1 KISGGKDRAPAG
13 GRARGRKT
21 RQRLGRD
28 VEQRQSG
35 GFGLAHSPL
44 AQDERRPPASIRF
57 ERRVSGRLQVQPG
70 HRHFRRR
77 APSRRLLPPPA
88 GLVRGR
94 ALSPSLARRKTGIGR
109 PPESEEEEERGVYRT
124 LASLALLCL
133 LSLPLSFLA
142 LFFLQRAGPAPSP
155 DGSEATVSGRDGA
168 TVHQV
173 SVALGTLTVCL
184 DLCCLFVCCLQ
195 FLFAL
200 KLLQT
205 PRGVDRTDRFLKRS
219 SHTRL
224 LAIGG
229 FFLSIPLFFTGI
241 ILFGFV
247 HFQELPAAVTG
258 AAVGAGIVFCGV
270 ASVHDVYLW
279 QGHKTDA
286 SRALIESRLSRIR
299 EASLPPDSGPHVA
312 ELSTLV

>member
-1 KISGGKDRAPAG
+1 MSSSVSLEASVSPTPPSHKMNGGLPHRSDLNVGSLGASKYSLGTGTFDAGPPHDGSCRPLLDLSVAGLYPPRWTGGRPGSGGR
-13 GRARGRKT
+13 
-21 RQRLGRD
+21 
-28 VEQRQSG
+28 
-35 GFGLAHSPL
+35 
-44 AQDERRPPASIRF
+44 
-57 ERRVSGRLQVQPG
+57 
-70 HRHFRRR
+70 
-77 APSRRLLPPPA
+77 
-88 GLVRGR
+88 
-94 ALSPSLARRKTGIGR
+94 
-109 PPESEEEEERGVYRT
+109 PESEEEEERGVYRT

-155 DGSEATVSGRDGA
+155 DGEEATVSGRDGA